1 MFCLQNG
8 EKSDIELNV
17 PPWWWWGCSGKIK
30 NGTKFQKYFRHFFH
44 VQKKIRWLGPR
55 QKTAALFFLRCVS
68 SFRLRWIIS
77 LEWLKIEKSDVWIS
91 NYSVFLSD
99 LSDLSPMLERL
110 YKQVEQPSCSERKSA
125 PITDHRS
132 LPTNHRIIE
141 EHQVEQA
148 RIFKR
153 KRRVSTLNSRSS
165 AFVTEQ
171 RFSDRIFCAQSIIF
185 YQFSVWRN
193 VQ

>member
-1 MFCLQNG
+1 MAPNFKNIF
-8 EKSDIELNV
+8 DI
-17 PPWWWWGCSGKIK
+17 
-30 NGTKFQKYFRHFFH
+30 FFFH
-44 VQKKIRWLGPR
+44 VQKIRWIGPR
-55 QKTAALFFLRCVS
+55 EKTAALFFLRCVS

-153 KRRVSTLNSRSS
+153 KRRVSTLN
-165 AFVTEQ
+165 ALFG
-171 RFSDRIFCAQSIIF
+171 FCDRAEIFGPDFLRPKYNFLPVFLSEEMF
-185 YQFSVWRN
+185 NN
-193 VQ
+193 V

>member
-1 MFCLQNG
+1 MNRATSKNC
-8 EKSDIELNV
+8 
-17 PPWWWWGCSGKIK
+17 CS
-30 NGTKFQKYFRHFFH
+30 
-44 VQKKIRWLGPR
+44 
-55 QKTAALFFLRCVS
+55 FFLRCVS

-185 YQFSVWRN
+185 YQFSILKKCSIMCEVLYSEMKKRQLTRFLKN
-193 VQ
+193 SVADVFV

>member
-1 MFCLQNG
+1 MSRAMTL
-8 EKSDIELNV
+8 
-17 PPWWWWGCSGKIK
+17 K
-30 NGTKFQKYFRHFFH
+30 N
-44 VQKKIRWLGPR
+44 W
-55 QKTAALFFLRCVS
+55 AAE
-68 SFRLRWIIS
+68 LRWIIR

-171 RFSDRIFCAQSIIF
+171 RFLDRIFCAQSIIF
-185 YQFSVWRN
+185 YQVDLKEYKVTFLAFCHHFFNAKRGEWGSQNFAPLPICNLYSLV
-193 VQ
+193 

>member
-1 MFCLQNG
+1 MGVFGWIEKWREIWKMF
-8 EKSDIELNV
+8 STFF
-17 PPWWWWGCSGKIK
+17 WR
-30 NGTKFQKYFRHFFH
+30 FFFRW
-44 VQKKIRWLGPR
+44 IGPR

-171 RFSDRIFCAQSIIF
+171 RFSDRIFCAHCIISTKLKIKRVQSHIF
-185 YQFSVWRN
+185 GFLPPFFQR
-193 VQ
+193 